1 MLKHY
6 VFVALRN
13 LRASPLASAMNVV
26 TLALG
31 IACFVIAYAFVLF
44 WSTAERQFKDSDRI
58 AVFTMSLAL
67 KGDQFSYEG
76 DPRLPAVAAKYLKED
91 FPAIETIA
99 RAAGIGENVMI
110 ASGERAL
117 RAPAAAADA
126 EFLELFELP
135 FVAGD
140 SRNALRNPRSVVLKK
155 DFAAKLFGVEPA
167 LGQSVRIGNL
177 VDATVTGVIDA
188 IPEPSHLGRSKIAT
202 LQFDFLTSY
211 DVLEA
216 LDDSRRPA
224 NAPPP
229 GENWMES
236 KATTYALLPADASF
250 TLSELKAQMP
260 EFTRRHLPAD
270 IGQFA
275 RIKHGA
281 INVRE
286 VFTNSANDKT
296 FLDGVGV
303 TLSGMLLA
311 LGALVLAVACV
322 NYANLATAR
331 AARRTRE
338 VGLRKALG
346 AQRGQVASQSL
357 VEAGLLTLI
366 SVVVAIVLVQASMP
380 LLRTLIA
387 ADLGPILFAGS
398 RFWLFLTAVIVL
410 VTLAAGAYPALVL
423 SNVRPVSALRASRAQ
438 LGSKWLSTLMI
449 GSQFAVAS
457 FLLIFVTIATLQN
470 RHLVRSGL
478 SAGSDPIVM
487 IENPPGTNVDSE
499 TLRAELARLPQVKGV
514 SELAQPPWVSLSG
527 TLMATTPDQGAPTK
541 LVMSQASGLDFF
553 SVFDIP
559 LIAGRVYTR
568 EHGDEPREPRRNRPT
583 ESTSSTPQPI
593 VVDRGFVEEL
603 GFASPEAAVGQ
614 LVYSPGNDPPDA
626 SQIIGVV
633 ETHRFT
639 FYGMMKTTAT
649 MYPLRSRLDYQVVRV
664 SRDDVAGG
672 LAAIDRVW
680 KQLAP
685 SIAVSRRFV
694 DDYFNLVFE
703 FYLLLSRLL
712 TGLALLAF
720 GISLTGLF
728 GMATLIAGRRMRE
741 VGVRRVHG
749 ASGGRMIAML
759 LASFSMPVL
768 AANLVVWPLAYLA
781 ARKYLEAF
789 QAPISVT
796 PLPFL
801 LSLAITLAIAW
812 LAVGTQTLHAARA
825 RPADVLRYE

>member
-13 LRASPLASAMNVV
+13 LRASPLASTMNVV

-67 KGDQFSYEG
+67 KGDQFSFEG

-91 FPAIETIA
+91 FPAIEKIA
-99 RAAGIGENVMI
+99 RAAGIGENTMI

-140 SRNALRNPRSVVLKK
+140 SRNALRSPRSVVLKK
-155 DFAAKLFGVEPA
+155 DFATKLFGVEPA

-177 VDATVTGVIDA
+177 VDATVTGVIDP
-188 IPEPSHLGRSKIAT
+188 IPEPSHMGSSKTAT
-202 LQFDFLTSY
+202 LKFDFLTSY

-229 GENWMES
+229 RENWMES
-236 KATTYALLPADASF
+236 KATTYALLPADGSF
-250 TLSELKAQMP
+250 TLAELKAQLP

-270 IGQFA
+270 LGQFA
-275 RIKHGA
+275 QIKHGA
-281 INVRE
+281 INVRD
-286 VFTNSANDKT
+286 VFSNSANGEM
-296 FLDGVGV
+296 FLDNVGLG
-303 TLSGMLLA
+303 LSDMLLA
-311 LGALVLAVACV
+311 LGALVLGVACV

-346 AQRGQVASQSL
+346 AQRGQVAIQSL

-366 SVVVAIVLVQASMP
+366 SVAVALAIVQASMP

-398 RFWLFLTAVIVL
+398 RFWLFLAAVVVIV
-410 VTLAAGAYPALVL
+410 TFAAGAYPALVL

-457 FLLIFVTIATLQN
+457 FLLIVVTIATLQN
-470 RHLVRSGL
+470 RHLVRTSL
-478 SAGSDPIVM
+478 AAGSDPIVM
-487 IENPPGTNVDSE
+487 IENPSAITKVDSA

-514 SELAQPPWVSLSG
+514 SEIAQPPWVSLSG
-527 TLMATTPDQGAPTK
+527 SLMARSPDQGAPTK
-541 LVMSQASGLDFF
+541 LVMGQASGFDFF

-559 LIAGRVYTR
+559 LVTGRLYSR
-568 EHGDEPREPRRNRPT
+568 EHGDEPRERRRNGPT
-583 ESTSSTPQPI
+583 EP
-593 VVDRGFVEEL
+593 
-603 GFASPEAAVGQ
+603 SP
-614 LVYSPGNDPPDA
+614 L
-626 SQIIGVV
+626 
-633 ETHRFT
+633 
-639 FYGMMKTTAT
+639 
-649 MYPLRSRLDYQVVRV
+649 LRSR
-664 SRDDVAGG
+664 SS
-672 LAAIDRVW
+672 
-680 KQLAP
+680 
-685 SIAVSRRFV
+685 SIAASSSSSASRRPRPR
-694 DDYFNLVFE
+694 
-703 FYLLLSRLL
+703 SISSSTHPAT
-712 TGLALLAF
+712 TGLPR
-720 GISLTGLF
+720 
-728 GMATLIAGRRMRE
+728 GRSS
-741 VGVRRVHG
+741 
-749 ASGGRMIAML
+749 ASSRTT
-759 LASFSMPVL
+759 ASRSS
-768 AANLVVWPLAYLA
+768 A
-781 ARKYLEAF
+781 
-789 QAPISVT
+789 
-796 PLPFL
+796 
-801 LSLAITLAIAW
+801 
-812 LAVGTQTLHAARA
+812 
-825 RPADVLRYE
+825 